1 MNIDKQTVE
10 DIRFLLRQI
19 IDCPTKRRILEA
31 LNKKPDSGVQ
41 KNGSEK
47 LPGL

>member
-19 IDCPTKRRILEA
+19 IDCPAKRRILEA
-31 LNKKPDSGVQ
+31 LRKGTSP
-41 KNGSEK
+41 EE
-47 LPGL
+47 

>member
-19 IDCPTKRRILEA
+19 ISCPAKRRVLEA
-31 LNKKPDSGVQ
+31 LRIAEANIPENEDD
-41 KNGSEK
+41 
-47 LPGL
+47 